1 VSRRRTL
8 RDRLAW
14 WFATALFALYG
25 TGAIAAWVYVS
36 RSTRQYAVLVLKT
49 EAEALVRYVAETGRL
64 DAPELQIVEEQPIPI
79 WVRVISNGVVV
90 AATPG
95 VPDVPVTR
103 EADLVTVSF
112 VEAGVPCA
120 VVRHRVGPR
129 RPGMWVEAI
138 GSLAPLLA
146 REHQIGVAVVLAGLL
161 VIPLAA
167 LGGRALA
174 KRALRPVAD
183 LVSSIRGLDVTSLS
197 ERLPLHQGNV
207 VEMDVLTRAFNDRL
221 ARLESSVEA
230 MRRFTA
236 DASHEIRNPLSVLR
250 SGIEVT
256 LRRERTAAEYRSI
269 LEQNLQ
275 EIEHLHAVLEGVL
288 LLARESPEVHAPL
301 SREPVDLSALV
312 LRTLRTF
319 EPLAAERGVRF
330 ETEIDPEILVAGDE
344 SLLRLVPF
352 NLVDNALKHGPVG
365 QPVHVTLDG
374 DDSSARLVVADRG
387 PGIPTEDRPRIFERF
402 YRAGRAGSVGG
413 LGLSVVRWVSERHE
427 GGVRLLDT
435 ESGTSFEVELPL
447 ATVGRPG

>member
-1 VSRRRTL
+1 VSRHRTL
-8 RDRLAW
+8 RDRLGW
-14 WFATALFALYG
+14 WFATALLALYG

-36 RSTRQYAVLVLKT
+36 RSTRQYAVLLLKG
-49 EAEALVRYVAETGRL
+49 EAEGLVRYVAETGRL
-64 DAPELQIVEEQPIPI
+64 DAPELQAAEEEPIPI
-79 WVRVISNGVVV
+79 WVRVISSGTVV

-95 VPDVPVTR
+95 IPDVPLISQAEVW
-103 EADLVTVSF
+103 F
-112 VEAGVPCA
+112 VQAGVPCA
-120 VVRHRVGPR
+120 IVRHRVGPR
-129 RPGMWVEAI
+129 RPDMWVEAI
-138 GSLAPLLA
+138 GSLTPLLR

-197 ERLPLHQGNV
+197 ERLPLRPGNV

-256 LRRERTAAEYRSI
+256 LRRERTAAEYRSV

-288 LLARESPEVHAPL
+288 LLARESPQATAPL
-301 SREPVDLSALV
+301 TREPVDLSALV

-352 NLVDNALKHGPVG
+352 NLVDNALKHGPMG
-365 QPVHVTLDG
+365 QPVQVTLDG
-374 DDSSARLVVADRG
+374 DESSARLVVADRG
-387 PGIPTEDRPRIFERF
+387 PGIPAEDRPRIFERF
-402 YRAGRAGSVGG
+402 YRAGRAGAGVGG
-413 LGLSVVRWVSERHE
+413 LGLSVVRWVSERHQ